1 MKKVFAFIRAMI
13 WSPKRDFR
21 RINEKAVMLQ
31 KQMQEISVM
40 PNKVEA
46 IVRLFQVISP
56 LQDAGGFSDVI
67 TKLKKKNYGQ
77 IDQEISALESLQSH
91 FRSAGR
97 NIFGYNRTKPGE
109 EVTAQSVYLGDV
121 FGLFTK
127 TAAYWLSKQAEL
139 QKDYRR
145 DISKDPNNPVTTWY
159 CINDYQASPFVKHH
173 TEGIIKSIE
182 LIKKAA

>member
-13 WSPKRDFR
+13 WNPKRDFR
-21 RINEKAVMLQ
+21 KVNQKADKLQ
-31 KQMQEISVM
+31 KQMKEISAM

-77 IDQEISALESLQSH
+77 IDKEILALESLQSH

-127 TAAYWLSKQAEL
+127 TAAYWLSKQEEL
-139 QKDYRR
+139 KKVYRQ
-145 DISKDPNNPVTTWY
+145 DISKDPSNPVTDWY
-159 CINDYQASPFVKHH
+159 CINDYQAGPFVKHH
-173 TEGIIKSIE
+173 AEGIMQSIE